1 MLINLHLDE
10 NLHVKK
16 NGSLFMDND
25 RSILISISAFGTL
38 RKNLIENIGNERMK
52 GFLIRYGWELGQED
66 AKKVLKKNL
75 NTMKDVIEYGPILH
89 RMRGNAEIEVTKLEM
104 KPSKEKISVHM
115 EGVWRDSYEAE
126 EHVRQFGFSHTPV
139 CYTLIG
145 YASGYLSRICNQM
158 VIFKELSCQGEGHS
172 ECKWVGKSLDYWDGE
187 VDDELQFYQES
198 PIVKELEL
206 TYEKLLEEKG
216 NLEKSTIIHKK
227 LTEELLQGN
236 NLQSIAEVVYKET
249 ATPGIITDDKHNP
262 IAYTGISSLQLNE
275 LNEEFTS
282 YLQYKQTSRNEQNKP
297 VFQEIYET
305 KWIRLAH
312 HTRLITPIYL
322 QNKIK
327 GYCSFI
333 YLDEQASH
341 SKIHKMIVERI
352 ALVSSHFLL
361 NEVTKFETEQRM
373 MGTFFDEILRGEYE
387 DEEEI
392 LRRGSFIQLDLS
404 EPYRIAIVKYQVQKN
419 NLKKEFMFH
428 EEMVKATSS
437 YFKNRKGNILV
448 GHRTKRVIVL
458 IPNSYMEEKGIDRHL
473 DDFLCFLSEN
483 FPETVFFAGG
493 SKESDRIGKAKD
505 YYNEALTALRMTTMK
520 NRIML
525 FDSLGM
531 VGPLINQNNEKEIR
545 QIARNML
552 GSLIDHLDH
561 KKLDLIKTLYIF
573 LENGGNLE
581 QTACDNALS
590 LSGLRYRISRI
601 EDLLKHNLRNPF
613 YNYQLYLALQSLIL
627 IGELDLNMT

>member
-1 MLINLHLDE
+1 MLNNLHLDE

-16 NGSLFMDND
+16 NGSLFMDKD

-115 EGVWRDSYEAE
+115 EGVWRESYEAE
-126 EHVRQFGFSHTPV
+126 EHVRQFGFSHRPV

-145 YASGYLSRICNQM
+145 YASGYLSWICNQM

-216 NLEKSTIIHKK
+216 DLEKSTIIHKK

-249 ATPGIITDDKHNP
+249 STPGVITDDKHNP
-262 IAYTGISSLQLNE
+262 IAYTGISSLQFNE
-275 LNEEFTS
+275 VNEEFKS
-282 YLQYKQTSRNEQNKP
+282 YIQYKQASRNEQNKP

-327 GYCSFI
+327 RVLFI
-333 YLDEQASH
+333 YL
-341 SKIHKMIVERI
+341 
-352 ALVSSHFLL
+352 F
-361 NEVTKFETEQRM
+361 
-373 MGTFFDEILRGEYE
+373 G
-387 DEEEI
+387 
-392 LRRGSFIQLDLS
+392 
-404 EPYRIAIVKYQVQKN
+404 
-419 NLKKEFMFH
+419 
-428 EEMVKATSS
+428 
-437 YFKNRKGNILV
+437 
-448 GHRTKRVIVL
+448 
-458 IPNSYMEEKGIDRHL
+458 
-473 DDFLCFLSEN
+473 
-483 FPETVFFAGG
+483 
-493 SKESDRIGKAKD
+493 
-505 YYNEALTALRMTTMK
+505 
-520 NRIML
+520 
-525 FDSLGM
+525 
-531 VGPLINQNNEKEIR
+531 
-545 QIARNML
+545 
-552 GSLIDHLDH
+552 
-561 KKLDLIKTLYIF
+561 
-573 LENGGNLE
+573 
-581 QTACDNALS
+581 
-590 LSGLRYRISRI
+590 
-601 EDLLKHNLRNPF
+601 
-613 YNYQLYLALQSLIL
+613 
-627 IGELDLNMT
+627 